1 MKKTI
6 LSGGAGTAYLAVA
19 GHNDPVE
26 IQLDEV
32 SVILH
37 DDTTEIR
44 NDFLRQPVQLKIGD
58 RKATIRA
65 RVTALVDGEPIWN
78 LFGLEQATGI
88 IARKRYQQKL
98 TIPSQPPYT
107 LTLTPETGYD
117 IDYDAL
123 VVIDYNGDTPSG
135 AQYDRVSGSPATGEY
150 VVDEGTDT
158 LTFSSADAGK
168 VILVR
173 YLETKSGTYYAYG
186 EGYRRCVRIEAAFP
200 VLSEFGCPG
209 ALNTYLAV
217 VVPRA
222 VPVSDYQITGSRE
235 AATLDIEF
243 TALADPDGVA
253 ILISPLSE

>member
-19 GHNDPVE
+19 GHDDPVE

-44 NDFLRQPVQLKIGD
+44 NDFLRQPIQLKIGD

-65 RVTALVDGEPIWN
+65 RVTALVDGEPVWN
-78 LFGLEQATGI
+78 LFGLEQKTGI
-88 IARKRYQQKL
+88 VARKRYQEKL
-98 TIPSQPPYT
+98 TIPSQSPYT
-107 LTLTPETGYD
+107 LTLSPEAGYD
-117 IDYDAL
+117 IDYNAL
-123 VVIDYNGDTPSG
+123 VVIDYDGDTPSG
-135 AQYDRVSGSPATGEY
+135 AQYDRVSGSPAAGEY
-150 VVDEGTDT
+150 AVDEDDDT
-158 LTFSSADAGK
+158 LTFSLADAGK
-168 VILVR
+168 TVLVR
-173 YLETKSGTYYAYG
+173 YLETKSGIYYAYG

-200 VLSEFGCPG
+200 VLNEFGCPG
-209 ALNTYLAV
+209 ALSNYLAV

-235 AATLDIEF
+235 ATTLDMEF
-243 TALADPDGVA
+243 VALADPDGEA
-253 ILISPLSE
+253 IFISPLSE